1 MHCDPRLKQEKSRG
15 QVGGSLRDRRGH
27 KNVETGF
34 SDEWARYVENTWSSA
49 TEAHSSWMEYVKD
62 EVDADHPWLKISEQV
77 ETSVIPCNLCIKTSG
92 KEGEGKQA
100 GTNAHVGNCCL
111 KKKRKANL
119 EQR

>member
-92 KEGEGKQA
+92 KRGRKA
-100 GTNAHVGNCCL
+100 GRNKCPCWEL
-111 KKKRKANL
+111 LFKKKRKDNL
-119 EQR
+119 EQH